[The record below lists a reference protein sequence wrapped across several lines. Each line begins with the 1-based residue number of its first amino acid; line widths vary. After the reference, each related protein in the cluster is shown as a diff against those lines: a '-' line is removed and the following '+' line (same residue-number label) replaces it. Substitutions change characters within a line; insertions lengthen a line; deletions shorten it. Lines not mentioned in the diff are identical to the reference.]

1 MFRTIK
7 ITYSEFDFNM
17 LEELSKS
24 PLAAYVKILH
34 YDASELFD
42 PGMSHMREMKTV
54 YYAYIHSH
62 PELGLFYLLR
72 IYSTGVCKRLYRL
85 LLESQRQQLRL

>member
-1 MFRTIK
+1 MTTLTDLPFEILELIASNLSENTIKAFSLVSRKCRAVSKPDMFRTIK
-7 ITYSEFDFNM
+7 ITYSKFDFDM

-42 PGMSHMREMKTV
+42 PGMSHMLEM
-54 YYAYIHSH
+54 
-62 PELGLFYLLR
+62 
-72 IYSTGVCKRLYRL
+72 
-85 LLESQRQQLRL
+85 